1 MFAYLFFAF
10 DSIYSDTGEGEQA
23 PEEDPQPQEMTL
35 DEWKALQT
43 QSKPKTEFNIRQA
56 GEGED
61 GSRWTKGRE
70 YHKKHEEES
79 DEEEDSEDDEETVCN
94 E

>member
-1 MFAYLFFAF
+1 
-10 DSIYSDTGEGEQA
+10 
-23 PEEDPQPQEMTL
+23 MTL

-43 QSKPKTEFNIRQA
+43 QSKPKAEFNIRQA

-79 DEEEDSEDDEETVCN
+79 DEEEESDDEEETVSREINFCLFVSSLDKGRSSWVV
-94 E
+94 